1 MMPPLFNLIIDLSSL
16 TRVPALEWPGA
27 LLAWSVR
34 WDASVDWRCLLGR
47 NTVAIQC
54 RDARSPSTIWI
65 CDFARDKRCQWR
77 RDGERCGCSQM
88 LTRRSWQPILL
99 ISTAG
104 RQLCFCPQRHLPGN
118 PLDIYSAC
126 ELRRASYC
134 IFLPFIATFAR
145 ANTKLLR

>member
-1 MMPPLFNLIIDLSSL
+1 MMPPLFNLIIDLYSL

-99 ISTAG
+99 ISTARVNFDG
-104 RQLCFCPQRHLPGN
+104 PATAYFCHL
-118 PLDIYSAC
+118 S
-126 ELRRASYC
+126 LR
-134 IFLPFIATFAR
+134 
-145 ANTKLLR
+145 LLVQISSC